1 MSDQAHT
8 TPIQGS
14 PTPPAQ
20 GSRTPPLCINCKHF
34 VRSPND
40 SQALFG
46 KCGRTALFN
55 PVDGSPSFQFA
66 EMERLSGRPCGAWGE
81 KFEPAT

>member
-1 MSDQAHT
+1 MSDV
-8 TPIQGS
+8 
-14 PTPPAQ
+14 
-20 GSRTPPLCINCKHF
+20 RTPPLCINCKHF
-34 VRSPND
+34 IKSQYD

-55 PVDGSPSFQFA
+55 PA
-66 EMERLSGRPCGAWGE
+66 EMERLSGKPCGAWGE